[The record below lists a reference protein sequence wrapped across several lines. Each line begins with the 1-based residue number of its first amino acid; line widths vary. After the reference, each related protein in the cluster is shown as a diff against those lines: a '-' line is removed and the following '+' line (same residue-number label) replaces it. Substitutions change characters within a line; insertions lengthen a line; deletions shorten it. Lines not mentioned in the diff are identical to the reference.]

1 MKKTK
6 GYSKGGMKM
15 MKAMKGKMAKGMRK
29 GGVKTAMKGK
39 MMTKGMRRGGIKTAM
54 GGKMMTKGY
63 SKGGT
68 KMMKARV
75 GRAITGDR
83 RPNKVI
89 AKKKVG
95 TVGRAITG
103 DRATQMSKFSKN
115 DINVANRLMN
125 AGMLS
130 KKNFATLKSRLTKEG
145 KKLVRNKN

>member
-1 MKKTK
+1 ML
-6 GYSKGGMKM
+6 
-15 MKAMKGKMAKGMRK
+15 
-29 GGVKTAMKGK
+29 
-39 MMTKGMRRGGIKTAM
+39 
-54 GGKMMTKGY
+54 
-63 SKGGT
+63 
-68 KMMKARV
+68 KARV

-103 DRATQMSKFSKN
+103 DRATKMSKFSKN

-145 KKLVRNKN
+145 KKLVKNKN